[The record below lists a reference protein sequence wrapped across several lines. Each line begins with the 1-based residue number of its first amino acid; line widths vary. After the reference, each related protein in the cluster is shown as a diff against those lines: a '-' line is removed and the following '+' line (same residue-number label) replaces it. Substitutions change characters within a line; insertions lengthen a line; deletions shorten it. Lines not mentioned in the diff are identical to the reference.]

1 MMRKKRIKPSE
12 LLKKYWF
19 LIGILV
25 SIILAEISPSLGAT
39 GGPLSPEVTVKYG
52 AIAIIFF
59 MSGISLNVA
68 DMRKAVVQFRLHVFI
83 QSFTFL
89 FVPVVIRL
97 IIIALRL
104 FGINDWVLKGLIT
117 VSVMPP
123 PVSTA
128 VILTMAVG
136 GNEAGAIFNSALGS
150 FLGIIITPLCLL
162 LFLGSSTVV
171 PFRSTV
177 TQLGVTVVLP
187 LLAGQAVRALGI
199 IRGTDL
205 PASQIGQAALLL
217 IIYTT
222 FCDAF
227 LEHDAGMDP
236 VDILVTVLLV
246 VVIQLLLMYLAWTLS
261 GLTQMFNNSDRAA
274 ITFCCSHK
282 SLTLGIPILRILF
295 AGYSH
300 FSSISLPLLVYHP
313 TQIILGSLFVSEMRE
328 WLRIHQKRTYLPP

>member
-1 MMRKKRIKPSE
+1 MKPAD

-25 SIILAEISPSLGAT
+25 SIVLAQLAPNFGAT
-39 GGPLSPEVTVKYG
+39 GGPLAPELTVKYG
-52 AIAIIFF
+52 AIAVIFF
-59 MSGISLNVA
+59 MSGLSLNIS
-68 DMRKAVVQFRLHVFI
+68 DMKKAVVQYRLHAFI
-83 QSFTFL
+83 QLFTFL
-89 FVPVVIRL
+89 FVPVCVK
-97 IIIALRL
+97 IITSLLR
-104 FGINDWVLKGLIT
+104 FAGINEWVLKGLIT

-128 VILTMAVG
+128 VILTKAVG
-136 GNEAGAIFNSALGS
+136 GNEAGAVFNSALGS

-171 PFRSTV
+171 PFRRTV
-177 TQLGVTVVLP
+177 AQLGVTVVLP
-187 LLAGQAVRALGI
+187 LLVGQAVRASGML
-199 IRGTDL
+199 RSSDL
-205 PASQIGQAALLL
+205 PTSQVGQVALLL

-236 VDILVTVLLV
+236 VDILVTVMLV
-246 VVIQLLLMYLAWTLS
+246 VILQLLLMYLAWTFS
-261 GLTQMFNNSDRAA
+261 GLQKMFSTPDRAA

-313 TQIILGSLFVSEMRE
+313 AQIILGSLLAPEMRE
-328 WLRIHQKRTYLPP
+328 WLRTHQKRLYLSP